1 MNDQN
6 NSLEPAFVILL
17 CSALHYWPD
26 QDPYARL
33 EGRQGCLQPVAVAV
47 VGELVEP
54 PGNGAK
60 AEPRKAGKAK

>member
-1 MNDQN
+1 MDTVFRPGP
-6 NSLEPAFVILL
+6 LRPIGGAGE
-17 CSALHYWPD
+17 
-26 QDPYARL
+26 
-33 EGRQGCLQPVAVAV
+33 AVAV